1 VTTTLFRDQF
11 AAFSANGG
19 GEGPAWLPAL
29 RRRAFERFDTLGF
42 PTTRDEDWHYT
53 SVSSL
58 TEIPFARAAAPTG
71 KVDLAALAPYLVD
84 QAWHRLV
91 FVNGRFA
98 RELSAFAGLPA
109 EVSITTLADAIATE
123 PGFVEQH
130 LGTMAGIEQNA
141 FAALNTAFVTD
152 GVVVRLPADC
162 VVDAPLHILWV
173 SDAASQRTAVVPAR
187 AGARRQA
194 RAHRAH
200 RVLRQPGRVA
210 VPDQRGDRGGAGGWR
225 PRGALQGAA

>member
-98 RELSAFAGLPA
+98 RELSASRRWPTP
-109 EVSITTLADAIATE
+109 S
-123 PGFVEQH
+123 P
-130 LGTMAGIEQNA
+130 
-141 FAALNTAFVTD
+141 
-152 GVVVRLPADC
+152 R
-162 VVDAPLHILWV
+162 
-173 SDAASQRTAVVPAR
+173 SRASWSSTWARWRASSRTPS
-187 AGARRQA
+187 
-194 RAHRAH
+194 
-200 RVLRQPGRVA
+200 
-210 VPDQRGDRGGAGGWR
+210 
-225 PRGALQGAA
+225 PR